1 MVLSSCFPYIMLYF
15 TIYCLEGM
23 INGDKVE
30 YHPMNKYY
38 QFHIKFWYSYV
49 NSYIM
54 ISKEDN

>member
-1 MVLSSCFPYIMLYF
+1 MMLYF
-15 TIYCLEGM
+15 IIYRLEDM

-38 QFHIKFWYSYV
+38 LFHIKFCYSYV
-49 NSYIM
+49 NSCIM